1 MIELKSISFSY
12 GEKQVLSELCATFR
26 PGTFYGIVGPNGCG
40 KTTLIRLLCGLN
52 KPSAGQLLLN
62 GRSYDE
68 FSRKEL
74 AKQLSLLPQSRSL
87 PSVTVEDL
95 VSRGRYPYLGL
106 TRRMTDADRDAVK
119 KALTDVG
126 AEELAHR
133 EINTLSG
140 GERQKVCL
148 ALLFAQQTPYVLL
161 DEPTTY
167 LDISHRFSLL
177 EQMKSLKEQGKC
189 VIAVLH
195 DLSLAL
201 RYCDQV
207 AVLGSGSFC
216 AMDSPQA
223 LLERGI
229 LERVFSVRCVTVE
242 GEGEKDVIFL
252 PKE

>member
-12 GEKQVLSELCATFR
+12 GEKPVIPNLSATFQ

-40 KTTLIRLLCGLN
+40 KTTLIRLLCGLM
-52 KPSAGQLLLN
+52 KPAEGQIFLN
-62 GRSYDE
+62 GRPYDE
-68 FSRKEL
+68 FPRKEL
-74 AKQLSLLPQSRSL
+74 AKHLSLLPQSRSL

-106 TRRMTDADRDAVK
+106 TRRMTDADRTAVE

-126 AEELAHR
+126 AESLVHR

-140 GERQKVCL
+140 GERQKVSL
-148 ALLFAQQTPYVLL
+148 ALLLAQDTPYVLL

-207 AVLGSGSFC
+207 AVLEKGSLC
-216 AMDSPQA
+216 AMDSPRE
-223 LLERGI
+223 LLKRDV
-229 LERVFSVRCVTVE
+229 LERVFSVRCVPVE
-242 GEGEKDVIFL
+242 GNGEKDVIFL